1 MDKLFEKGIFSDE
14 VEMLV
19 EILKLRVDLYHENF
33 KPVAGQKLI
42 GKKIKLN
49 SIDVEEKKLREEENL
64 NAQENL
70 KEKITLEVLVR

>member
-19 EILKLRVDLYHENF
+19 EILKLRLDLYLEKF

-49 SIDVEEKKLREEENL
+49 SIDVREEENL